1 MEVFPCLGSLDILMI
16 PEVCESQQVPPLD
29 DQGSLP
35 DELLGLA
42 LVLGSQGPII
52 VLGIQ
57 FCQLGARGWERDL
70 QREVFRGPSLYLP
83 SVSAPA
89 HLDAWP
95 GLLHEAT
102 PNEVTSAHF
111 PGLWK
116 SQG

>member
-1 MEVFPCLGSLDILMI
+1 MV
-16 PEVCESQQVPPLD
+16 

-42 LVLGSQGPII
+42 LVLGSQGPVI
-52 VLGIQ
+52 V
-57 FCQLGARGWERDL
+57 LGARGWERDL
-70 QREVFRGPSLYLP
+70 QKEVFRGPSLYPP
-83 SVSAPA
+83 SALAPVY
-89 HLDAWP
+89 LNAWP

-116 SQG
+116 SRG